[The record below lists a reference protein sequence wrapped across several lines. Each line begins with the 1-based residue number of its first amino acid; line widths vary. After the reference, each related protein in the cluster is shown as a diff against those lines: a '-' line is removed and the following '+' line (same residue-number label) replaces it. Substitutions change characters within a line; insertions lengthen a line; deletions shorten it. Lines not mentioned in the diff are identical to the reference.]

1 METAQN
7 TEVKKYPNFSGK
19 KVKMLFISEKSLQI
33 DLEDGGQIDLEDG
46 GQITLIGKQLLS
58 GNNRLFNVN
67 DRSLLDD
74 STISEVKLV
83 QVAQSRNDDAGI
95 LPSPVNSANPRGG
108 GLPNVPAI
116 YPFRATAEL
125 VISTNKGEFKAY
137 WICDSFAPEIVQLDA
152 RVLTVE

>member
-19 KVKMLFISEKSLQI
+19 KVKMLFISEKSLQM
-33 DLEDGGQIDLEDG
+33 DLEDG
-46 GQITLIGKQLLS
+46 GQITLIGKPILG
-58 GNNRLFNVN
+58 GNIRLFNVN

-74 STISEVKLV
+74 APISEVKLV
-83 QVAQSRNDDAGI
+83 QVAQSRNDDAYI

-108 GLPNVPAI
+108 GLPNVPAT
-116 YPFRATAEL
+116 YPYKVTAEL

-137 WICDSFAPEIVQLDA
+137 WMCDSFEPEIVQLDA

>member
-19 KVKMLFISEKSLQI
+19 KVKMLFISEKSL
-33 DLEDGGQIDLEDG
+33 QIDLEDG

-83 QVAQSRNDDAGI
+83 QVAQTRIVNAVS

-108 GLPNVPAI
+108 GLPNVPAV

-152 RVLTVE
+152 RVITVE

>member
-1 METAQN
+1 METMQN

-19 KVKMLFISEKSLQI
+19 KVKMLFISDRSVQM
-33 DLEDGGQIDLEDG
+33 DLEDG
-46 GQITLIGKQLLS
+46 GQITLIGKQIE
-58 GNNRLFNVN
+58 GGINRLFNIN

-83 QVAQSRNDDAGI
+83 QVSQGTNDNAVS
-95 LPSPVNSANPRGG
+95 LPSPANSANPRGG
-108 GLPNVPAI
+108 GLPNAPAI

>member
-19 KVKMLFISEKSLQI
+19 KVKMLFISEKSLQM
-33 DLEDGGQIDLEDG
+33 DLEDG
-46 GQITLIGKQLLS
+46 GQITLIGKSILS

>member
-19 KVKMLFISEKSLQI
+19 KVKMLFISEKSLQM
-33 DLEDGGQIDLEDG
+33 DLEDG
-46 GQITLIGKQLLS
+46 GQITLIGKQTLS
-58 GNNRLFNVN
+58 RNNRLFNVN

-108 GLPNVPAI
+108 GLPNVPAT
-116 YPFRATAEL
+116 YPYKATAEL

-137 WICDSFAPEIVQLDA
+137 WICDSFAPEIVQLES
-152 RVLTVE
+152 RYLTVE

>member
-19 KVKMLFISEKSLQI
+19 KVKMLFISEKSLQM
-33 DLEDGGQIDLEDG
+33 DLEDG
-46 GQITLIGKQLLS
+46 GQITLIGKQTLS
-58 GNNRLFNVN
+58 RNNRLFNVN

-108 GLPNVPAI
+108 GLPNVPAA
-116 YPFRATAEL
+116 YPYKATAEL

-137 WICDSFAPEIVQLDA
+137 WICDSFEPEIVQLDA